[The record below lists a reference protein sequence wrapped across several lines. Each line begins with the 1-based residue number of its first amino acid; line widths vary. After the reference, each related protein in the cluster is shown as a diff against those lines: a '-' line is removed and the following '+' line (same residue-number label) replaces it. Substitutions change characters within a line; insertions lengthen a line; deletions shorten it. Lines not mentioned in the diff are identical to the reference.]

1 MSMNHF
7 IIIVALC
14 AVQRGIARAGQNVDN
29 TNTQSIETIQILVR
43 ELNELKSTVDEL
55 KRANDDRGQI
65 IAGLQ
70 EELNKVRGHT
80 NQVYRENVNQ
90 STSDSIVYRENVN
103 QSTSDSIVYRENVN
117 QSTSDSI
124 VFRENVNQSTSDSIT
139 KRALVPFPRLS
150 RPRRA
155 AVNVAFSAYLSHS
168 INHLTNVPI
177 RFDRVLL
184 NDGGHYNPA
193 TGAFTAPLSGV
204 YMFTFTFD
212 TKASTF
218 VRLSIDGVNQVD
230 GVSNRHPN
238 AAGNSIE
245 NTGGNTCIVH
255 VNHGQAVLVEVYEI
269 SDTVINSSERFRLT
283 TFSGFL
289 LY

>member
-1 MSMNHF
+1 MSMNHL

-14 AVQRGIARAGQNVDN
+14 AVQHEIARAGQNVDN
-29 TNTQSIETIQILVR
+29 TNTQLIETIQTLVQ

-80 NQVYRENVNQ
+80 NQVYRENVNH
-90 STSDSIVYRENVN
+90 STSDWN
-103 QSTSDSIVYRENVN
+103 
-117 QSTSDSI
+117 
-124 VFRENVNQSTSDSIT
+124 T